1 MSISHVCGSVLAA
14 TQGSRFE
21 RLRVPHT
28 GLGCHF
34 QFLGVGGGLLGRAR
48 SAAFFSLH
56 ASRSTSM
63 CAAANII
70 SYNFVMIHVHKHW
83 NTTAS
88 ICSSWCLSTFKM
100 CKFFYSMFGAACKL
114 KGIGGFNWT
123 TFQAA

>member
-14 TQGSRFE
+14 TQGSR

-56 ASRSTSM
+56 ASRSTST

-70 SYNFVMIHVHKHW
+70 SYNLVMIHVHKHW

-100 CKFFYSMFGAACKL
+100 CNSFTVCLEQHASL
-114 KGIGGFNWT
+114 KG
-123 TFQAA
+123 